1 MLKLP
6 QHKLIQ
12 DCITCC
18 GSKLGMLT
26 RPMEQ
31 QAAIAAVLIEGKVRY
46 LMPEEEEWAVTELLV
61 DILKP
66 FQQTTEA
73 MGEVKYPTLST
84 VKSLLYKLSER
95 TLKIAASD
103 TASAKQVKAGIKKDL
118 DERYQTPL
126 RRG

>member
-46 LMPEEEEWAVTELLV
+46 LMPEEEEWTVTELLV
-61 DILKP
+61 YILKP
-66 FQQTTEA
+66 FQQATEA

-118 DERYQTPL
+118 DE
-126 RRG
+126 